1 MANRQ
6 TYVVGAL
13 GVLLGM
19 VVGAN
24 SAQRA
29 DIVSYAGHN
38 PNSQE
43 IQEMQH
49 LRRAAGIWRQRSD
62 ERAHDSVYSSDTY
75 RITAPRRS
83 SIQDNVQDR
92 LDQRLGDT
100 AIFSSA
106 PVRTVRGARAQAPQV
121 VPGCAQYTRS
131 RYAQCLEAILNG
143 DVYQPNYYNT
153 DYR

>member
-19 VVGAN
+19 VIGAN

-29 DIVSYAGHN
+29 EIVSFAGHN
-38 PNSQE
+38 PNDAE
-43 IQEMQH
+43 IQEMYQ

-62 ERAHDSVYSSDTY
+62 ESGAY
-75 RITAPRRS
+75 RVTEPRRS

-100 AIFSSA
+100 TVFSSA
-106 PVRTVRGARAQAPQV
+106 PTETVRGGPAQIRQV
-121 VPGCAQYTRS
+121 IPSCSQYTRQ
-131 RYAQCLEAILNG
+131 RYVQCLEAILNG
-143 DVYQPNYYNT
+143 DTYQPNYYNT
-153 DYR
+153 NY